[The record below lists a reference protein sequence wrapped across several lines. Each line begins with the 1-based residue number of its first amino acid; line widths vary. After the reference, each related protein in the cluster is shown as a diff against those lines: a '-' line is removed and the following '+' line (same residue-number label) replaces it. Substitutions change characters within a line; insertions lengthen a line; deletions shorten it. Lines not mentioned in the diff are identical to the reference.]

1 MNYLRMEIQ
10 CHEISVNAKRLSLQQ
25 EQKEIA
31 RIWVY
36 FIRNDLHA
44 QPYALIED
52 LFVNE
57 EFRNQGLGATMLRA
71 AIEEAKKAGC
81 YKLIGTSRHEREQ
94 VHQFYAKNGFK
105 DYGKEFRIEL

>member
-1 MNYLRMEIQ
+1 MEIQ
-10 CHEISVNAKRLSLQQ
+10 TQQPSANAKRLSLQQ

-36 FIRNDLHA
+36 FIKNDLHK

-52 LFVNE
+52 LFVEE
-57 EFRNQGLGATMLRA
+57 EFRNQGLGARMLQA

-81 YKLIGTSRHEREQ
+81 YKLIGTSRHEREK
-94 VHQFYAKNGFK
+94 VHQFYLKNGFK

>member
-1 MNYLRMEIQ
+1 MEIRSQ
-10 CHEISVNAKRLSLQQ
+10 EVSTNAKRLSLLQG
-25 EQKEIA
+25 ETEIA

-36 FIRNDLHA
+36 FIKNDLHA

-52 LFVNE
+52 LFVE
-57 EFRNQGLGATMLRA
+57 EAFRNQGLGAKMVGA
-71 AIEEAKKAGC
+71 AIEEAKQAGC

-94 VHQFYAKNGFK
+94 VHQFYIKNGFK